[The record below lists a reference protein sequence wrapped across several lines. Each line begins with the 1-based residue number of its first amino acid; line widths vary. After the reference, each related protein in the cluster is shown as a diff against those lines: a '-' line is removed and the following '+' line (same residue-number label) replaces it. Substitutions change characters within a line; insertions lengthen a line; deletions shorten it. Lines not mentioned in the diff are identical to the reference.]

1 MHWQTR
7 SDCCERIHNTGA
19 SNRAAS
25 WAPHEG
31 PIDFDANMRST
42 MPIKMHFK
50 IDTQVPSLATG
61 TGNQDFSPKLPGHD
75 YRQPRSDPRETARIR
90 KETKAKEAAEAQATF
105 DSTIPTL
112 TRAGISQDLAMS
124 PTRSQKKKA
133 PKPAPRWK
141 ARSWY
146 EAPHYVQGPLQRDE
160 GETWNSMESHKIQ
173 GEIKGK
179 DRLMRT
185 VRRPE
190 DVGTPDSEAKGRNH
204 PLYFDKEEYYP
215 GRSLIDAEP
224 DNDFPVRP
232 AHLPDF
238 YNPPPLDADSVSR
251 VHRIREVVRQRY
263 AGRPRLMNVF
273 RACSM
278 QKPGYVFPRDLKR
291 VFDQMGIKVN
301 DQECDVLAVDRD
313 RKGAITYEEF
323 ADLIYGPRLAVGDS
337 PQEAQERHVRFI
349 TKKLV
354 DNLLSN
360 GQALGKAFCEIDPE
374 RHYAVGKDQFAN
386 AISTACNHI
395 SHQAVEFLWASQF
408 PGQEDQSLDNK
419 VIDWRDFMGQLAH
432 FAHNNRAPTPCTVQG
447 RKRQYDLLQR
457 TAPLTGGRLEDLELN
472 RPDQNADDE
481 VQIVAGNLCHRA
493 TDLPHRPRDAA
504 MLTEHYVEEQLE
516 VLGAESAAALTDGF
530 SAMSLGSQEP
540 RLPAGGRFTVM
551 MFGMTGSGKSALGNL
566 LAGYDHF
573 QSGDDTASVT
583 NNQSV
588 LKYEAPDRSLVVLDT
603 IGLGDTEIDQDK
615 VVASIRDS
623 ALSAPHGVDAMLFV
637 MRSGRITDDVIAR
650 LIYATEYLWGADCLL
665 NLYIVVTYASRYV
678 TQRDEAMTWIER
690 QTELNWRF
698 RHIYSL
704 VGQNENRILFVDNP
718 DPADG
723 EPLTSRQNIIKALV
737 NHPRDVIPPFTHA
750 MMKKAWVRRCET
762 AFDGV
767 CLWSKAQERME
778 ATLAEV
784 KNAEDAITQLEA
796 KAAEAPN
803 QEEMEREMKEAKA
816 RKRKAEE
823 AYKQEM
829 KNIQEDEEFRRMAAQ
844 AVEEA
849 TAAFGK
855 KYECA
860 DPKAIDSDRISSPS
874 FKDDSKTTNPIEA
887 CKRVFRALRRR
898 FVKPKIGSQTLGT
911 LATPSLPTPAKSPMV
926 LERLTPDQV
935 EASIEEVH
943 VLLAQSE
950 LQPQQ
955 LFSSLDQQGLKS
967 LTPVQFQIWVR
978 KVCPHINP
986 TQARAARKAV
996 SFSQPNRFLQVG
1008 GIWRR
1013 VDTNC
1018 DGKVSEEE
1026 FLKFMNYKKS

>member
-1 MHWQTR
+1 MGVA
-7 SDCCERIHNTGA
+7 CC
-19 SNRAAS
+19 
-25 WAPHEG
+25 
-31 PIDFDANMRST
+31 T
-42 MPIKMHFK
+42 MK
-50 IDTQVPSLATG
+50 
-61 TGNQDFSPKLPGHD
+61 
-75 YRQPRSDPRETARIR
+75 
-90 KETKAKEAAEAQATF
+90 
-105 DSTIPTL
+105 
-112 TRAGISQDLAMS
+112 
-124 PTRSQKKKA
+124 
-133 PKPAPRWK
+133 
-141 ARSWY
+141 
-146 EAPHYVQGPLQRDE
+146 
-160 GETWNSMESHKIQ
+160 
-173 GEIKGK
+173 
-179 DRLMRT
+179 
-185 VRRPE
+185 
-190 DVGTPDSEAKGRNH
+190 
-204 PLYFDKEEYYP
+204 
-215 GRSLIDAEP
+215 
-224 DNDFPVRP
+224 
-232 AHLPDF
+232 
-238 YNPPPLDADSVSR
+238 
-251 VHRIREVVRQRY
+251 
-263 AGRPRLMNVF
+263 
-273 RACSM
+273 
-278 QKPGYVFPRDLKR
+278 
-291 VFDQMGIKVN
+291 
-301 DQECDVLAVDRD
+301 
-313 RKGAITYEEF
+313 
-323 ADLIYGPRLAVGDS
+323 
-337 PQEAQERHVRFI
+337 
-349 TKKLV
+349 
-354 DNLLSN
+354 
-360 GQALGKAFCEIDPE
+360 
-374 RHYAVGKDQFAN
+374 
-386 AISTACNHI
+386 
-395 SHQAVEFLWASQF
+395 
-408 PGQEDQSLDNK
+408 
-419 VIDWRDFMGQLAH
+419 
-432 FAHNNRAPTPCTVQG
+432 
-447 RKRQYDLLQR
+447 
-457 TAPLTGGRLEDLELN
+457 
-472 RPDQNADDE
+472 
-481 VQIVAGNLCHRA
+481 
-493 TDLPHRPRDAA
+493 
-504 MLTEHYVEEQLE
+504 EQLE

-723 EPLTSRQNIIKALV
+723 EPLTRLRRHNSRQNIIKALV

-750 MMKKAWVRRCET
+750 MMK
-762 AFDGV
+762 
-767 CLWSKAQERME
+767 KAQERME

-860 DPKAIDSDRISSPS
+860 DPKAIDSVSTSATATIPEDRISSPS

-986 TQARAARKAV
+986 TQ
-996 SFSQPNRFLQVG
+996 VG